1 MKFIIMITFG
11 GRLKAFVNVGLL
23 LVGVMT
29 VISCGSS
36 TKTASNSSRGV
47 KPAVTRRVLS
57 YNDEQRFKYFYLGA
71 VDQQMKGNYAG
82 AFDLL
87 NHCQEINPDAAEVYF
102 MRSAYHALL
111 NNDSLTLAD
120 IQKAAELN
128 PQNNVYLER
137 LAGAYIGSGK
147 YDEAIEA
154 YEKLYANNHDRD
166 DVLNVLIRLYG
177 QQKDFDNMLQT
188 INRLENLEG
197 SSEEITLA
205 RMRVYSLKGDKQ
217 AELAE
222 LKDLSKKHPNDMNYR
237 VMMGNWLLQNELP
250 ADALK
255 EYEYVLAQE
264 PDNLMAQMSM
274 LDYYNAIGQDSL
286 AAELQEKLV
295 VSPSTPLNS
304 KMTLMRGIVNSNEQQ
319 GGDSTEVLRIF
330 RHILAQPQK
339 TSDMWELQAAYMSLK
354 QMPQDSIDNSLR
366 GALEVAPDN
375 AGVRLQLIQSK
386 WKEQLFDDVIS
397 LCKPALEYNPD
408 EMAFYYFLGLA
419 YFQKD
424 EKDKA
429 LHTFQ
434 LGVSQINSESNKEI
448 VSDFYAIMGDILHE
462 KGREQE
468 AYVAYDSC
476 LQWKDDN
483 LGALNNYAYYLS
495 EKGKDLQK
503 AEKMSYRTIKAEPKN
518 STFLDT
524 YAWILFM
531 QGRYEEA
538 NIYIEQ
544 AVQNDSTVSDVIL
557 EHAGDISAKLGNMK
571 KAVEWWE
578 KARDAGGNSKVLIR
592 KIKLRKY
599 LKK

>member
-1 MKFIIMITFG
+1 MITFG
-11 GRLKAFVNVGLL
+11 GRLKAFGNVGLL

-177 QQKDFDNMLQT
+177 QQKDYDNMLQT

-386 WKEQLFDDVIS
+386 WKDQLFDDVIS

-531 QGRYEEA
+531 QERYEEA

-544 AVQNDSTVSDVIL
+544 AVQNDSTVSNVIL

>member
-1 MKFIIMITFG
+1 MIRIRHGFCKLLFG
-11 GRLKAFVNVGLL
+11 GLILSAAY
-23 LVGVMT
+23 
-29 VISCGSS
+29 SCGSS

-111 NNDSLTLAD
+111 NNDSLSLAD

-177 QQKDFDNMLQT
+177 QQKDYDNMLQT

-330 RHILAQPQK
+330 RHILSQPQK

-531 QGRYEEA
+531 QERYEEA

>member
-1 MKFIIMITFG
+1 MITFG
-11 GRLKAFVNVGLL
+11 GRLKAFGNVGLL

-111 NNDSLTLAD
+111 NNDSLSLAD

-177 QQKDFDNMLQT
+177 QQKDYDNMLQT

-330 RHILAQPQK
+330 RHILSQPQK

-386 WKEQLFDDVIS
+386 WKDQLFDDVIS

-531 QGRYEEA
+531 QERYEEA
-538 NIYIEQ
+538 NIYIVQ

>member
-1 MKFIIMITFG
+1 MITFG

-177 QQKDFDNMLQT
+177 QQKDYDNMLQT

-222 LKDLSKKHPNDMNYR
+222 LQDLSKKHPNDMNYR

-255 EYEYVLAQE
+255 EYEYVLSQE

-386 WKEQLFDDVIS
+386 WKDQLFDDVIS

-531 QGRYEEA
+531 QERYEEA

-557 EHAGDISAKLGNMK
+557 EHAGDISAKLGNIK

>member
-1 MKFIIMITFG
+1 M
-11 GRLKAFVNVGLL
+11 GLL

-47 KPAVTRRVLS
+47 KPAVPRRVLS

-111 NNDSLTLAD
+111 NNDSLSLAD

-177 QQKDFDNMLQT
+177 QQKDYDNMLQT

-386 WKEQLFDDVIS
+386 WKDQLFDDVIS

-531 QGRYEEA
+531 QERYEEA

-557 EHAGDISAKLGNMK
+557 EHAGDISAKLGNIK

-578 KARDAGGNSKVLIR
+578 KARDAGSNSKVLIR

>member
-1 MKFIIMITFG
+1 MIRIRHGFCKLLFG
-11 GRLKAFVNVGLL
+11 GLILSAVY
-23 LVGVMT
+23 
-29 VISCGSS
+29 SCGSS

-47 KPAVTRRVLS
+47 KPAVARRVLS

-111 NNDSLTLAD
+111 NNDSLSLAD

-177 QQKDFDNMLQT
+177 QQKDYDNMLQT

-330 RHILAQPQK
+330 RHILSQPQK

-531 QGRYEEA
+531 QERYEEA

-557 EHAGDISAKLGNMK
+557 EHAGDISAKLGNIK

>member
-1 MKFIIMITFG
+1 MVIKHLEVMIRIRHGFCKLLFG
-11 GRLKAFVNVGLL
+11 GLILSAAY
-23 LVGVMT
+23 
-29 VISCGSS
+29 SCGSS

-111 NNDSLTLAD
+111 NNDSLSLAD

-177 QQKDFDNMLQT
+177 QQKDYDNMLQT

-255 EYEYVLAQE
+255 EYEFVLAQE

-531 QGRYEEA
+531 QERYEEA

>member
-1 MKFIIMITFG
+1 MIRVRHGFCKLLFG
-11 GRLKAFVNVGLL
+11 GLILSAAY
-23 LVGVMT
+23 
-29 VISCGSS
+29 SCGSS

-111 NNDSLTLAD
+111 NNDSLSLAD

-177 QQKDFDNMLQT
+177 QQKDYDNMLQT

-531 QGRYEEA
+531 QERYEEA

>member
-1 MKFIIMITFG
+1 MITFG

-177 QQKDFDNMLQT
+177 QQKDYDNMLQT

-531 QGRYEEA
+531 QERYEEA

-557 EHAGDISAKLGNMK
+557 EHAGDISAKLGNIK

>member
-1 MKFIIMITFG
+1 MITFG

-177 QQKDFDNMLQT
+177 QQKDYDNMLQT

-330 RHILAQPQK
+330 RHILSQPQK
-339 TSDMWELQAAYMSLK
+339 NSDMWELQAAYMSLK

>member
-1 MKFIIMITFG
+1 MVIKHLEIMIRIRHGFCKLLFG
-11 GRLKAFVNVGLL
+11 GLILSAAY
-23 LVGVMT
+23 
-29 VISCGSS
+29 SCGSS

-111 NNDSLTLAD
+111 NNDSLSLAD

-177 QQKDFDNMLQT
+177 QQKDYDNMLQT

-319 GGDSTEVLRIF
+319 GGDSTGVLRIF

>member
-1 MKFIIMITFG
+1 MIRIRHGFCKLLFG
-11 GRLKAFVNVGLL
+11 GLILSAAY
-23 LVGVMT
+23 
-29 VISCGSS
+29 SCGSS

-177 QQKDFDNMLQT
+177 QQKDYDNMLQT

-531 QGRYEEA
+531 QERYEEA

>member
-1 MKFIIMITFG
+1 MITFG
-11 GRLKAFVNVGLL
+11 GRLKAFGNVGLL

-111 NNDSLTLAD
+111 NNDSLSLAD

-177 QQKDFDNMLQT
+177 QQKDYDNMLQT

-408 EMAFYYFLGLA
+408 EMAFHYFLGLA

-531 QGRYEEA
+531 QERYEEA

>member
-1 MKFIIMITFG
+1 MIRIRHGFCKLLFG
-11 GRLKAFVNVGLL
+11 GLILSAVY
-23 LVGVMT
+23 
-29 VISCGSS
+29 SCGSS

-111 NNDSLTLAD
+111 NNDSLSLAD

-177 QQKDFDNMLQT
+177 QQKDYDNMLQT

-330 RHILAQPQK
+330 RHILSQPQK

-531 QGRYEEA
+531 QERYEEA

>member
-1 MKFIIMITFG
+1 MITFG
-11 GRLKAFVNVGLL
+11 GRLKAFGNVGLL
-23 LVGVMT
+23 LVGVMI
-29 VISCGSS
+29 VISCSSS

-71 VDQQMKGNYAG
+71 VDHQMKGNYAG

-111 NNDSLTLAD
+111 NNDSLSLAD

-177 QQKDFDNMLQT
+177 QQKDYDNMLQT

-531 QGRYEEA
+531 QERYEEA

>member
-1 MKFIIMITFG
+1 MIRIRHGFCKLLFG
-11 GRLKAFVNVGLL
+11 GLILSAVY
-23 LVGVMT
+23 
-29 VISCGSS
+29 SCGSS

-111 NNDSLTLAD
+111 NNDSLSLAD

-137 LAGAYIGSGK
+137 LAGAYIGSAK

-177 QQKDFDNMLQT
+177 QQKDYDNMLQT

>member
-1 MKFIIMITFG
+1 MITFG
-11 GRLKAFVNVGLL
+11 GRLKAFGNVGLL

-111 NNDSLTLAD
+111 NNDSLSLAD

-177 QQKDFDNMLQT
+177 QQKDYDNMLQT

-255 EYEYVLAQE
+255 EYEFVLAQE

-330 RHILAQPQK
+330 RHILSQPQK

-386 WKEQLFDDVIS
+386 WKDQLFDDVIS

-531 QGRYEEA
+531 QERYEEA

>member
-1 MKFIIMITFG
+1 MIRIRHGFCKLLFG
-11 GRLKAFVNVGLL
+11 GLILSAAY
-23 LVGVMT
+23 
-29 VISCGSS
+29 SCGSS

-111 NNDSLTLAD
+111 NNDSLSLAD

-177 QQKDFDNMLQT
+177 QQKDYDNMLQT

-222 LKDLSKKHPNDMNYR
+222 LQDLSKKHPNDMNYR

-319 GGDSTEVLRIF
+319 GGDSTEVLRIS

-531 QGRYEEA
+531 QERYEEA

-557 EHAGDISAKLGNMK
+557 EHAGDISAKLGNIK